1 MCNSIGGLDMIDDK
15 KIEVAAREAADL
27 YEQVLPIMSYNEDTE
42 VDGQHHFCQ
51 EFGAELFKEGA
62 KWAINEFLKSLWH
75 DAEEEPKKKRVF
87 LYKTIF
93 EGYGI
98 NQIIDGNEWKYII
111 KYQRATQWLYIDDL
125 LPKKEAIMIKPVT
138 MYSVVCD
145 RCGKPF
151 IDEFNGIVA
160 WLDEGTAKEQAM
172 ESEWVEIG
180 DKHYCPDCYEFND
193 NSEKYVPK
201 KKGFKQ

>member
-1 MCNSIGGLDMIDDK
+1 
-15 KIEVAAREAADL
+15 
-27 YEQVLPIMSYNEDTE
+27 
-42 VDGQHHFCQ
+42 
-51 EFGAELFKEGA
+51 
-62 KWAINEFLKSLWH
+62 
-75 DAEEEPKKKRVF
+75 
-87 LYKTIF
+87 
-93 EGYGI
+93 
-98 NQIIDGNEWKYII
+98 
-111 KYQRATQWLYIDDL
+111 
-125 LPKKEAIMIKPVT
+125 MIKPVT

-180 DKHYCPDCYEFND
+180 DKHYCPDCYEFFDD

-201 KKGFKQ
+201 KKRKDLSNDVS